1 LRLFLLVVAGELI
14 DLARGSC
21 SGLFRIFLFGNDL
34 FALLTLLPDVLLKLR
49 LELGESFD
57 LSRACLL
64 G

>member
-34 FALLTLLPDVLLKLR
+34 FALLTLLPDVLLKL
-49 LELGESFD
+49 
-57 LSRACLL
+57 
-64 G
+64 